1 MTDQRVLLG
10 EIISVHG
17 IKGEV
22 IVRCHTADPESISA
36 YGALQDEGG
45 RRAFTVTA
53 VRTGPK
59 GVIARIDGIQDR
71 TAAEALRGTRLY
83 VERAKLPMPDDGS
96 YYVTDLV
103 GLSAHDAS
111 GGRIGEVTAVHNFG
125 AGDILELSVDGRTA
139 TELLPFT
146 DAFVP
151 AVDLTAG
158 TVTVVLADGNED
170 GEDDDDHDGPPAD
183 AGDKKKDG

>member
-36 YGALQDEGG
+36 YGALQDETG

-53 VRTGPK
+53 VRGGPK
-59 GVIARIDGIQDR
+59 GVIARIDGIHDR

-83 VERAKLPMPDDGS
+83 VDRAKLPVPDAGS

-103 GLSAHDAS
+103 GLCAQDAS
-111 GGRIGEVTAVHNFG
+111 GGKIGVVSAVHNFG
-125 AGDILELSVDGRTA
+125 AGDILELSLDGQSG

-151 AVDLTAG
+151 TVDLESG
-158 TVTVVLADGNED
+158 IVTVTLPRV
-170 GEDDDDHDGPPAD
+170 GEDDDDAEDPGAPAAD
-183 AGDKKKDG
+183 DRGTKKDG